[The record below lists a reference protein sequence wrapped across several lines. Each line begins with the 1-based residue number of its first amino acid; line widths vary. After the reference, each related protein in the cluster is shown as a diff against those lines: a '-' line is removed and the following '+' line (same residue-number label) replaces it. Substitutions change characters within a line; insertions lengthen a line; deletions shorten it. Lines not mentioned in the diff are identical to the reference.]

1 MILHRISI
9 TKYYTDN
16 EEPLIDPIKPYVGIS
31 QIIDRTFRVELVLVI
46 LKQKRSNSLVQ

>member
-1 MILHRISI
+1 MIIHRISI

-31 QIIDRTFRVELVLVI
+31 TN
-46 LKQKRSNSLVQ
+46 KRQNIQGRACISDSQTEKK